1 MVFLVRGLFS
11 ILEEKIVRKMLTSQV
26 GTVIKSTEAG
36 EGTMKT
42 TELISTAFDTVINI
56 VIVNSVLI
64 SEC

>member
-36 EGTMKT
+36 EGTMNT
-42 TELISTAFDTVINI
+42 TELVSTAFDTVINI